1 MHPKYAQAQE
11 LSREVIGAGVE
22 VHRILS
28 PGLLESIYEKC
39 LRHELE
45 LRGHG
50 VLQQEEVRIEYKG
63 LEFVEQLRFDL
74 LVDDCLLV
82 EVKAVQE
89 VHQINKAQ
97 LLSYM
102 KLLNIPLGL
111 LMNFHEMKLVDGV
124 SRMILRNSGDTRA
137 EGTEGR

>member
-1 MHPKYAQAQE
+1 MHPKFEEATI
-11 LSREVIGAGVE
+11 LSREVIGAGIE
-22 VHRILS
+22 VHRILG

-45 LRGHG
+45 LRGLH
-50 VLQQEEVRIEYKG
+50 VIRQDEVRIDYKG
-63 LEFVEQLRFDL
+63 FEFVEQLRFDL
-74 LVDDCLLV
+74 LVEDCLFV

-89 VHQINKAQ
+89 MHPIYKAQ

-111 LMNFHEMKLVDGV
+111 LMNFHELKLVDGV
-124 SRMILRNSGDTRA
+124 SRMILHGA
-137 EGTEGR
+137 GE